1 MSGRRIETTKRG
13 RPSKAEWNAAR
24 YVMGYVWSYRL
35 SFVTG
40 LILLGISASM
50 FLVVLKLAGEMAQAA
65 EGNEHILTKFIP
77 QASVETYI
85 YVFAGLLIFQAV
97 VSYTR
102 IYLFTKVGE
111 YGIADLR
118 RDLFQRIIALDVS
131 FIERNRTG
139 DLISRLTADIEQ
151 LQSTFSN
158 TLPELIRQI
167 ILFIGGLIIIFI
179 EAPKLSLFMLSI
191 IPVVVLV
198 AMALGMYVKRFSSK
212 RQESLARTNVIAEEA
227 FSQYTTVKAF
237 VNERFEMQRYRLAI
251 NDMISIAM
259 KYGKV
264 RAVFVVFIIFF
275 MFGSLMTVLW
285 RGALMVKY
293 DGLSVSDLTL
303 FILLTGVI
311 GGAIASF
318 GNYYVVLLG
327 TFGATKR
334 VQEILSQDTEINI
347 DADLPPPMKFEQS
360 IAFQNVSFS
369 YPTRQDI
376 PALNNISLQIDK
388 GDHVAIVGASGAG
401 KSTIVKL
408 LAGFYPDYNGE
419 ITIDGAS
426 IRDYPVE
433 SIRQNIA
440 IVPQDVVL
448 FGGSIQDNIAYG
460 CPNASE
466 KEIVEAAQKANV
478 MEFVESLPNR
488 LNTTVGERGV
498 QLSGGQKQRVAIA
511 RAILKDPKI
520 LVLDEAT
527 SSLDSTSESLVQDAL
542 ERLMQNR
549 TTIVIAHRLSTVRN
563 ATKIIVQH
571 HGKIEE
577 IGNHDSLLA
586 KKGRYHFMV
595 ELQQRQMA

>member
-1 MSGRRIETTKRG
+1 MSRRRKETPKRG
-13 RPSKAEWNAAR
+13 RPSKEEWNAAR
-24 YVMGYVWSYRL
+24 YIMGYVWRYRL

-50 FLVVLKLAGEMAQAA
+50 FLVVMKLAGEMAQAA

-77 QASVETYI
+77 QAGVETYI

-191 IPVVVLV
+191 IPIVVLV
-198 AMALGMYVKRFSSK
+198 AMALGMYVKRLSSK
-212 RQESLARTNVIAEEA
+212 RQESLARTNIIAEEA

-251 NDMISIAM
+251 NDMISVAM
-259 KYGKV
+259 KYGKL

-293 DGLSVSDLTL
+293 EGLSVSDLTL

-334 VQEILSQDTEINI
+334 VQEILSQDTEMNI
-347 DADLPPPMKFEQS
+347 DADIPRPMEFERC
-360 IAFQNVSFS
+360 IEFQKVSFS
-369 YPTRQDI
+369 YPTRQDV
-376 PALNNISLQIDK
+376 PALDGISLEITK
-388 GDHVAIVGASGAG
+388 GDHVAIVGASGSG
-401 KSTIVKL
+401 KSTMVKL
-408 LAGFYPDYNGE
+408 LAGFYPDYAGD
-419 ITIDGAS
+419 IKIDGAS
-426 IRDYPVE
+426 IKDYPVE
-433 SIRQNIA
+433 SIRQNIG

-460 CPNASE
+460 RPGASQD
-466 KEIVEAAQKANV
+466 EIVEAARKANV
-478 MEFVESLPNR
+478 MEFVDSLPDG
-488 LNTTVGERGV
+488 LNTKVGERGV

-511 RAILKDPKI
+511 RAILKNPKI

-527 SSLDSTSESLVQDAL
+527 SSLDSASESLVQDAL
-542 ERLMQNR
+542 ERIMQNR

-563 ATKIIVQH
+563 ATKIVVLH

-577 IGNHDSLLA
+577 VGNHESLLA
-586 KKGRYHFMV
+586 NKERYHFMV

>member
-1 MSGRRIETTKRG
+1 MSRRRTDMPKKG
-13 RPSKAEWNAAR
+13 RPSKAEWKAAR
-24 YVMGYVWSYRL
+24 YVMGYVWRYRV
-35 SFVTG
+35 SFITG

-50 FLVVLKLAGEMAQAA
+50 FLVVMKLAGEMAQAA
-65 EGNEHILTKFIP
+65 EGNKHILTTFIP
-77 QASVETYI
+77 QAGVETYI

-111 YGIADLR
+111 HGIADLR

-251 NDMISIAM
+251 NDMISVAM

-311 GGAIASF
+311 GGAIASL

-334 VQEILSQDTEINI
+334 VQEILSQETEMDI
-347 DADLPPPMKFEQS
+347 DADLPSPMQFEQS
-360 IAFQNVSFS
+360 IEFAKVSFA
-369 YPTRQDI
+369 YPTRQDV
-376 PALNNISLQIDK
+376 PALDNVSLQIDK
-388 GDHVAIVGASGAG
+388 GDHVAIVGTSGSG
-401 KSTIVKL
+401 KSTMVKL
-408 LAGFYPDYNGE
+408 LAGFYPDYTGD

-426 IRDYPVE
+426 IKDYAVE
-433 SIRQNIA
+433 SIRQNIG

-460 CPNASE
+460 SPGATE
-466 KEIVEAAQKANV
+466 EEIIEAAHKANV
-478 MEFVESLPNR
+478 MEFVDSLPDG
-488 LNTTVGERGV
+488 LNTMVGERGV

-527 SSLDSTSESLVQDAL
+527 SSLDSASESLVQDAL

-563 ATKIIVQH
+563 ATKIVVLH
-571 HGKIEE
+571 YGKIEE
-577 IGNHDSLLA
+577 VGNHESLMA
-586 KKGRYHFMV
+586 NKERYHFMV

>member
-1 MSGRRIETTKRG
+1 
-13 RPSKAEWNAAR
+13 
-24 YVMGYVWSYRL
+24 MGYVWRYRL
-35 SFVTG
+35 SFITG

-50 FLVVLKLAGEMAQAA
+50 FLVVMKLAGEMAQAA

-77 QASVETYI
+77 KAGVETYI

-131 FIERNRTG
+131 FIEKNRTG

-191 IPVVVLV
+191 IPIVVLV

-212 RQESLARTNVIAEEA
+212 RQESLAKTNVIAEEA

-251 NDMISIAM
+251 NDMISVAM

-311 GGAIASF
+311 GGAIASL

-334 VQEILSQDTEINI
+334 VQEILSQDTEMNI
-347 DADLPPPMKFEQS
+347 DADLPPPMQFEQS

-376 PALNNISLQIDK
+376 PALDGISLQIDK
-388 GDHVAIVGASGAG
+388 GDHVAIVGTSGSG
-401 KSTIVKL
+401 KSTMVKL
-408 LAGFYPDYNGE
+408 LAGFYPDYDGD

-426 IRDYPVE
+426 IKGYPVE
-433 SIRQNIA
+433 SIRQNIG

-466 KEIVEAAQKANV
+466 KEIIEAAQKANV
-478 MEFVESLPNR
+478 MEFVESLPDG
-488 LNTTVGERGV
+488 LQTMVGERGV

-527 SSLDSTSESLVQDAL
+527 SSLDSASESLVQDAL
-542 ERLMQNR
+542 ERLMKNR

-563 ATKIIVQH
+563 ATKIVVLH

-577 IGNHDSLLA
+577 IGNHESLMA
-586 KKGRYHFMV
+586 NKERYHLMV

>member
-1 MSGRRIETTKRG
+1 MPKKG
-13 RPSKAEWNAAR
+13 RPSKAEWKAAR
-24 YVMGYVWSYRL
+24 YVMGYVWRYRV
-35 SFVTG
+35 SFITG

-50 FLVVLKLAGEMAQAA
+50 FLVVMKLAGEMAQAA

-77 QASVETYI
+77 QAGVETYI

-111 YGIADLR
+111 HGIADLR

-251 NDMISIAM
+251 NDMISVAM

-311 GGAIASF
+311 GGAIASL

-334 VQEILSQDTEINI
+334 VQEILSQETEMDI
-347 DADLPPPMKFEQS
+347 DADLPSPMQFEQS
-360 IAFQNVSFS
+360 IEFAKVSFA
-369 YPTRQDI
+369 YPTRQDV
-376 PALNNISLQIDK
+376 PALDNVSLQIDK
-388 GDHVAIVGASGAG
+388 GDHVAIVGTSGSG
-401 KSTIVKL
+401 KSTMVKL
-408 LAGFYPDYNGE
+408 LAGFYPDYTGD

-426 IRDYPVE
+426 IKDYAVE
-433 SIRQNIA
+433 SIRQNIG

-460 CPNASE
+460 SPGATE
-466 KEIVEAAQKANV
+466 EEIIEAAHKANV
-478 MEFVESLPNR
+478 MEFVDSLPDG
-488 LNTTVGERGV
+488 LNTMVGERGV

-527 SSLDSTSESLVQDAL
+527 S
-542 ERLMQNR
+542 
-549 TTIVIAHRLSTVRN
+549 
-563 ATKIIVQH
+563 
-571 HGKIEE
+571 
-577 IGNHDSLLA
+577 
-586 KKGRYHFMV
+586 
-595 ELQQRQMA
+595 

>member
-1 MSGRRIETTKRG
+1 MSRRRTEIPKKG

-24 YVMGYVWSYRL
+24 YVMGYVWRYRL
-35 SFVTG
+35 SFITG

-50 FLVVLKLAGEMAQAA
+50 FLVVMKLAGEMAQAA
-65 EGNEHILTKFIP
+65 EGNEHLLTKFIP
-77 QASVETYI
+77 DAGVETYI

-118 RDLFQRIIALDVS
+118 RDLFKRIIALDVS

-167 ILFIGGLIIIFI
+167 VLFIGGLVIIFI

-212 RQESLARTNVIAEEA
+212 RQESLAKTNVIAEEA

-251 NDMISIAM
+251 SDMISVAM

-311 GGAIASF
+311 GGAIASL

-334 VQEILSQDTEINI
+334 VQEILSQDTEMNI
-347 DADLPPPMKFEQS
+347 DANLPPPMEFEQS
-360 IAFQNVSFS
+360 VAFQNVSFS
-369 YPTRQDI
+369 YPTRQDV
-376 PALNNISLQIDK
+376 PALDGVHLEIAK
-388 GDHVAIVGASGAG
+388 GDHVAIVGTSGSG
-401 KSTIVKL
+401 KSTMVKL
-408 LAGFYPDYNGE
+408 LAGFYP
-419 ITIDGAS
+419 
-426 IRDYPVE
+426 
-433 SIRQNIA
+433 
-440 IVPQDVVL
+440 
-448 FGGSIQDNIAYG
+448 
-460 CPNASE
+460 
-466 KEIVEAAQKANV
+466 AN
-478 MEFVESLPNR
+478 SL
-488 LNTTVGERGV
+488 
-498 QLSGGQKQRVAIA
+498 
-511 RAILKDPKI
+511 
-520 LVLDEAT
+520 
-527 SSLDSTSESLVQDAL
+527 
-542 ERLMQNR
+542 
-549 TTIVIAHRLSTVRN
+549 TIVDFPEPLVPTIAT
-563 ATKIIVQH
+563 
-571 HGKIEE
+571 
-577 IGNHDSLLA
+577 
-586 KKGRYHFMV
+586 
-595 ELQQRQMA
+595 

>member
-1 MSGRRIETTKRG
+1 
-13 RPSKAEWNAAR
+13 
-24 YVMGYVWSYRL
+24 
-35 SFVTG
+35 
-40 LILLGISASM
+40 
-50 FLVVLKLAGEMAQAA
+50 
-65 EGNEHILTKFIP
+65 
-77 QASVETYI
+77 
-85 YVFAGLLIFQAV
+85 
-97 VSYTR
+97 
-102 IYLFTKVGE
+102 
-111 YGIADLR
+111 
-118 RDLFQRIIALDVS
+118 
-131 FIERNRTG
+131 
-139 DLISRLTADIEQ
+139 
-151 LQSTFSN
+151 
-158 TLPELIRQI
+158 
-167 ILFIGGLIIIFI
+167 LIIIFI

-212 RQESLARTNVIAEEA
+212 RQESLAKTNVIAEEA

-311 GGAIASF
+311 GGAIASL

-334 VQEILSQDTEINI
+334 VQEILSQDTEMNI
-347 DADLPPPMKFEQS
+347 DADLPPPMQFERS

-376 PALNNISLQIDK
+376 PVIDGISLQIDK
-388 GDHVAIVGASGAG
+388 GDHVAIVGPSGSG
-401 KSTIVKL
+401 KSTMVKL
-408 LAGFYPDYNGE
+408 LAGFYPDYAGE

-426 IRDYPVE
+426 IKDYPVE
-433 SIRQNIA
+433 SIRQNIG

-460 CPNASE
+460 CPNASAE
-466 KEIVEAAQKANV
+466 EIINAAQKANV
-478 MEFVESLPNR
+478 MEFVDGLPEG
-488 LNTTVGERGV
+488 LNTMVGERGV

-527 SSLDSTSESLVQDAL
+527 SSLDSASESLVQDAL

-563 ATKIIVQH
+563 ATKIVVLH

-577 IGNHDSLLA
+577 IGNHESLMA
-586 KKGRYHFMV
+586 NKERYHLMV